1 LSKEANINNSLDKG
15 QTIMV
20 DIPRL
25 VLNSGLQFL
34 RSPAGAVDWRQV
46 AKNAA
51 NVGDAQLWPH
61 ADKKR
66 LLPTYSGFVDAAMP
80 QIIEVTGLQA
90 PRARQIRVFDRYDWI
105 KTNINAFADQFAPLE
120 QALMTREGDSL
131 ISRGVYKSNQVIS
144 TVGFSLLLGYLAKKV
159 LGQYDPSLFGREIV
173 SGQIYF
179 VEPNIEIVE
188 RQLSFARNDF
198 RRWIAIHEVT
208 HAVVFESVPW
218 LKGHVNQLLK
228 RYLEA
233 TNEGLASDGVQA
245 RTRAVASYYIERGQF
260 SLLHAA
266 LSLEQI
272 DLLNQI
278 QALMSVIEGYSDF
291 VMDRIGKELFATYD
305 HMKRAF
311 DLRRRNKSGRE
322 RFFERATGLGMK
334 MEQYVLGEQFVSHV
348 ETSQGIDFVNRVWR
362 SQSDIPTL
370 DELTHPEKWI
380 VRQKSTT

>member
-1 LSKEANINNSLDKG
+1 
-15 QTIMV
+15 MV

-34 RSPAGAVDWRQV
+34 RSPAGAVDWKQV

-51 NVGDAQLWPH
+51 NVGDAKRWPN
-61 ADKKR
+61 AEKQR
-66 LLPTYSGFVDAAMP
+66 LLPTYEEFVSATMP
-80 QIIEVTGLQA
+80 QIIELTELQG
-90 PRARQIRVFDRYDWI
+90 PSDREIRVFDRYDWI
-105 KTNINAFADQFAPLE
+105 KTNVNAFADQFAPLE
-120 QALMTREGDSL
+120 QALMTHTGDSL
-131 ISRGVYKSNQVIS
+131 ISKGVYKSNQVIS

-188 RQLSFARNDF
+188 RQLSFAGNDF

-228 RYLEA
+228 RYLTA
-233 TNEGLASDGVQA
+233 TSEGLASDGFQE
-245 RTRAVASYYIERGQF
+245 RAHAVTSHYIERGQL
-260 SLLHAA
+260 SLLHAV
-266 LSLEQI
+266 LSREQI
-272 DLLNQI
+272 DLINQI

-291 VMDRIGKELFATYD
+291 VMDRIGKELLATYD
-305 HMKRAF
+305 RMKRAF
-311 DLRRRNKSGRE
+311 DLRRRRKSGRE
-322 RFFERATGLGMK
+322 RFFERATGLDMK
-334 MEQYVLGEQFVSHV
+334 MEQYVLGEQFVSYV

-362 SQSDIPTL
+362 SQSDIPTR

-380 VRQKSTT
+380 VRQKRTA

>member
-1 LSKEANINNSLDKG
+1 
-15 QTIMV
+15 MV

-34 RSPAGAVDWRQV
+34 RSPAGAIDWRQV

-51 NVGDAQLWPH
+51 NVGDAQRWPH

-66 LLPTYSGFVDAAMP
+66 LLPTYSEFVEADMP
-80 QIIEVTGLQA
+80 QIVELTGLHV
-90 PRARQIRVFDRYDWI
+90 PNARQIRVIDRYDWI
-105 KTNINAFADQFAPLE
+105 KTNVNAFADQFAPLE
-120 QALMTREGDSL
+120 QALMTRKGDSL
-131 ISRGVYKSNQVIS
+131 LSKGVYKSNQVIS

-173 SGQIYF
+173 NGQIYF

-188 RQLSFARNDF
+188 RQLSLAGNDF
-198 RRWIAIHEVT
+198 RRWIAMHEAT

-245 RTRAVASYYIERGQF
+245 RTRAVASHYIERGQF
-260 SLLHAA
+260 SLMYAA

-272 DLLNQI
+272 DLINQI

-291 VMDRIGKELFATYD
+291 VMDRIGEELLATYD
-305 HMKRAF
+305 QMKRAF
-311 DLRRRNKSGRE
+311 DLRRRRKSGRE

-334 MEQYVLGEQFVSHV
+334 MEQYILGEQFVSHV
-348 ETSQGIDFVNRVWR
+348 ETSQGIDFVNMVWR

-380 VRQKSTT
+380 VRQKRTT